1 MTYIVTVSDPDGAV
15 SPNIE
20 WYVGNVN
27 VGSGDELDLSTISID
42 PDDTL
47 ECRVTVDDG
56 VNSDTDFAD
65 IIIANRTCITDVS
78 ISPDPAYNRCSQCC
92 NI

>member
-1 MTYIVTVSDPDGAV
+1 MVVENSPPSVTSVLLVPNSNLYNDATVTCVVSDPDGAV

-20 WYVGNVN
+20 WYVGNTN

-56 VNSDTDFAD
+56 V
-65 IIIANRTCITDVS
+65 R
-78 ISPDPAYNRCSQCC
+78 
-92 NI
+92 